1 MQKFPRRTVLKALAA
16 GPALINVGRSA
27 SAAPETGPFEP
38 SKIDLDKA
46 RAEGKVI
53 LYTSLDTQIV
63 DAIIAAFKKKHGI
76 AVEYFRGG
84 SADVT
89 SKVLA
94 EADAGRLQADMVDAS
109 DLAALLVMK
118 DKGLLKPIKSASTGA
133 VAADLR
139 DPDGTWIAD
148 RLTQGVLQY
157 NTNEF
162 GPGKAPQS
170 WKDLTDARMKGRL
183 VFFSSANGDGAPRL
197 YTLAKAFGW
206 ELLQALAQTNPL
218 RVQTPQ
224 VITQVIERGERG
236 AAFATNDNIALRSKQ
251 QGKSTDYV
259 FPKEGVPTE
268 LGATG
273 LLKGSVHPHAALLFH
288 EFWMSKEG
296 QELLSEKGKYS
307 SRSDVASPPGSPPL
321 SALKLLTLDPSEYK
335 KNRDTILQK
344 MTDIFGGEWGI

>member
-1 MQKFPRRTVLKALAA
+1 MPPISRR
-16 GPALINVGRSA
+16 S
-27 SAAPETGPFEP
+27 
-38 SKIDLDKA
+38 
-46 RAEGKVI
+46 
-53 LYTSLDTQIV
+53 SL
-63 DAIIAAFKKKHGI
+63 
-76 AVEYFRGG
+76 
-84 SADVT
+84 
-89 SKVLA
+89 
-94 EADAGRLQADMVDAS
+94 
-109 DLAALLVMK
+109 MK

-133 VAADLR
+133 VAAELR

-236 AAFATNDNIALRSKQ
+236 AGIRDQRQHRA
-251 QGKSTDYV
+251 
-259 FPKEGVPTE
+259 
-268 LGATG
+268 GAR
-273 LLKGSVHPHAALLFH
+273 
-288 EFWMSKEG
+288 
-296 QELLSEKGKYS
+296 S
-307 SRSDVASPPGSPPL
+307 SRASPPTTSSRRKAFRPS
-321 SALKLLTLDPSEYK
+321 SARPAS
-335 KNRDTILQK
+335 
-344 MTDIFGGEWGI
+344 

>member
-16 GPALINVGRSA
+16 GPTLISVGRSA

-94 EADAGRLQADMVDAS
+94 EPDAGRLQADMVDAS

-118 DKGLLKPIKSASTGA
+118 DKGLLKPIKSESTGA
-133 VAADLR
+133 VAAELR

-157 NTNEF
+157 NSNVF

-251 QGKSTDYV
+251 QGKPRLR
-259 FPKEGVPTE
+259 FPEGR
-268 LGATG
+268 
-273 LLKGSVHPHAALLFH
+273 
-288 EFWMSKEG
+288 
-296 QELLSEKGKYS
+296 
-307 SRSDVASPPGSPPL
+307 RSDRARRDRPPEGLGPPARRAAVPRVLDEQGGAGAPFRKRQILEPLGRRVAARQP
-321 SALKLLTLDPSEYK
+321 AIE
-335 KNRDTILQK
+335 RA
-344 MTDIFGGEWGI
+344 